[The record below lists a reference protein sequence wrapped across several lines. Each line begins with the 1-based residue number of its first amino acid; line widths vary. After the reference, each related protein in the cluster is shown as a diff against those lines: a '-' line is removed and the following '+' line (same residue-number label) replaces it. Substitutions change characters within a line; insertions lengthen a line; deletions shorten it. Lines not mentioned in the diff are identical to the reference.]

1 MKGMGTKSRHLLSIQ
16 RHLGRLA
23 SIVIGPLVF
32 LFIKCMHYRIC
43 DLKKMRETIRSRID
57 EYDGPWLICPNHLT
71 MIDSLVIA
79 YAIAPMHRYI
89 ADYRML
95 PWNLP
100 ERSNFQRNIFLTV
113 VCYLAK
119 CIPISRGGDREAM
132 KHTLDKCVY
141 LLTKG
146 ELVLVFPEGG
156 RARTGRIDG
165 ENFSYGVGRFVTTVK
180 NCRVMCMYLR
190 GEGQTSYSNL
200 PRFGERF
207 TMKIDTLRPS
217 SPFTGLKGQRDCAH
231 QIVERL
237 KEMEEDYF
245 ALRGQRHRRSDDIVR
260 EREDQRY
267 AFH

>member
-1 MKGMGTKSRHLLSIQ
+1 MNTKIRYFLSIQ
-16 RHLGRLA
+16 RNLGWVA
-23 SIVIGPLVF
+23 SIIIGPFVY
-32 LFIKCMHYRIC
+32 LFIKCMNYRIR
-43 DLKKMRETIRSRID
+43 DLRKVRKEIRTRIK

-79 YAIAPMHRYI
+79 YAMAPMYRYLI
-89 ADYRML
+89 DYRML
-95 PWNLP
+95 AWNLP
-100 ERSNFQRNIFLTV
+100 ERANFQRNIFLTV
-113 VCYLAK
+113 FCYLGK
-119 CIPISRGGDREAM
+119 CVPVSRGGNREAM
-132 KHTLDKCVY
+132 KQTLDKCIY

-156 RARTGRIDG
+156 RSRTGRVDE

-190 GEGQTSYSNL
+190 GEGQTSYSNF

-207 TMKIDTLRPS
+207 TMTIDTLCPS
-217 SPFTGLKGQRDCAH
+217 SQFTGLKGQRDCAH

-237 KEMEEDYF
+237 KQMEEDYF
-245 ALRGQRHRRSDDIVR
+245 ALRGQRHCRSDNAVR
-260 EREDQRY
+260 EREDRRY